1 MVAGGRLCS
10 RYFLNCAAGLP
21 ARCQGAALASR
32 RTSSFAAKPC
42 TWLSCSFPRFLCQ
55 AREGERQDLWA
66 HSGRLPA
73 AERGDSLR
81 APLGAWHLELCLL
94 PGEGAKNIQIQTL
107 VQ

>member
-42 TWLSCSFPRFLCQ
+42 TWLGCSFPRFLCQ

-66 HSGRLPA
+66 HSAGSQPLREGTHSGLLWAPGTGTMPSSRR
-73 AERGDSLR
+73 RG
-81 APLGAWHLELCLL
+81 
-94 PGEGAKNIQIQTL
+94 
-107 VQ
+107 